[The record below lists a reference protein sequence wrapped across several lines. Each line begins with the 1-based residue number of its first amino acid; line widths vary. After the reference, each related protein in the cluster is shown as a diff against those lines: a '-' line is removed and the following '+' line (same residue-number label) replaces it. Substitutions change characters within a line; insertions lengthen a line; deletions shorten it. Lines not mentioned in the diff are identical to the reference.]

1 MAEELSINPYYDK
14 LSPILQTLP
23 ETPGVYQ
30 YFDKNGIIIYIG
42 KAKNL
47 KNRVLSYFHNDINH
61 NSKTRL
67 LVRKIYHIE
76 LIHVNTE
83 TEALLLEC
91 NLIKK
96 HRPRYNILLKDDKSY
111 PWIRITNEEF
121 PKIFKTRNLIKD
133 GSLYFGPYPSKR
145 GIKEL
150 MDIIRLMFRYRTC
163 NLKLSEE
170 SIKSGKFKPC
180 LNYQIKLCN
189 APCIGEETKEDYN
202 KTISIIKTMLKGDFS
217 SLIKDLKQEMMLL
230 AEELKFEQAQEIKER
245 KSLLEN
251 YQSKTSIVSSKIND
265 VEVFAYTSG
274 DNSIFFNMMKVVAGM
289 VVSSYSM
296 EVVKKLEETD
306 QEVFTS
312 AIIQSRDKMQ
322 WTFKEII
329 VPEYLDLPDDYL
341 IQTVP
346 QMGEKK
352 KLLELS
358 LHNAKFRKIE
368 KSKKATLLDPERHSK
383 RILEQMRKDL
393 RMKELP
399 VQIDCFDNSNT
410 QGTEPVAAC
419 VVFRNAKPSNR
430 EYKHYNIKTVVGPD
444 DYASMQEVVYRR
456 YSRLKAEGKPLPQL
470 IVIDGGK
477 GQLSSTVEVLTA
489 LEIIDKVT
497 VIGIAERLEE
507 IYFPNDSI
515 PLHLDRRS
523 ETLKIIQQIRDEAHR
538 FGITHHRSRR
548 SKATFKTQLTD
559 IEGIGEVTS
568 RNLLLKFLSVKR
580 ISQASLEDLTACI
593 GKSKAEIVYNYYR
606 KDIIDNQI

>member
-1 MAEELSINPYYDK
+1 MSEELSINPYYDK

-47 KNRVLSYFHNDINH
+47 KNRVLSYFRNDISH

-67 LVRKIYHIE
+67 LVRKIYNIE
-76 LIHVNTE
+76 LVHVNTE

-170 SIKSGKFKPC
+170 SIKLCKFKSC

-245 KSLLEN
+245 ISLLEN

-274 DNSIFFNMMKVVAGM
+274 ENSIFFNMMKVVGGM

-352 KLLELS
+352 QLLELS
-358 LHNAKFRKIE
+358 LHNAKFSKIE

-507 IYFPNDSI
+507 IYFPNDPI

-559 IEGIGEVTS
+559 IEGIGETTS
-568 RNLLLKFLSVKR
+568 RNLLLKFVSVKR
-580 ISQASLEDLTACI
+580 ISQTTLEELTSCI
-593 GKSKAEIVYNYYR
+593 GKSKAEIVYNYFH
-606 KDIIDNQI
+606 K